1 MSDIALLHRAR
12 SKKRHEHRWAT
23 DYAGQVYCD
32 ICLLWQKDY
41 EARQRRGR
49 SAARLGKD
57 QERGFEKEHG
67 PRKIGE
73 FGDPVDHIGAFGKYQ
88 VKSTRRPVSARLRH
102 LDRMD
107 AYYLDKVPVLV
118 ERFVRVGVRTETFV
132 TLRLRDWQALH
143 GRDELQPS
151 EPPEDWGP
159 GPLGQQVVRKSG
171 PR

>member
-1 MSDIALLHRAR
+1 MNPIVTGRIRQRPHIHRFDF
-12 SKKRHEHRWAT
+12 SVDTYPPIYTCVFCGLQQE
-23 DYAGQVYCD
+23 
-32 ICLLWQKDY
+32 DY
-41 EARQRRGR
+41 EARQKRGK

-57 QERGFEKEHG
+57 QERGFEREHG

-118 ERFVRVGVRTETFV
+118 ERFVHVGRRTETFV
-132 TLRLRDWQALH
+132 TLRLKDWEALH
-143 GRDELQPS
+143 GRDEA
-151 EPPEDWGP
+151 E
-159 GPLGQQVVRKSG
+159 R
-171 PR
+171 